1 MVIFRKRFLGHGLLP
16 ARPPSSRLQPDMPL
30 PPANQP
36 ISETDYEAIEA
47 AVMETARGRWFLDEY
62 AQRNRN
68 ADTMLVLEA
77 IQRLQRS
84 VLGAETA
91 AVPAPD
97 MPAIQGELN
106 EIERTIER
114 TRRELAE
121 IDSAR
126 LRDGNLGNELEEIV
140 AASAQAITEVLS
152 DAERIQEISTT
163 MRAQG
168 VSEGVCD
175 QLDGLA
181 THINTACAFQ
191 DLTGQRT
198 GKVAAALRLLEARV
212 QSLVQLWQAEST
224 AQAPARDALLNGPQR
239 EGEALEQDQIDE
251 LLTIDRDH
259 DVFWNDKQQQSGAA
273 ETAQPEAPA
282 KRAVTRDDIEKLPAI
297 DRIAL
302 FS

>member
-1 MVIFRKRFLGHGLLP
+1 
-16 ARPPSSRLQPDMPL
+16 MPL
-30 PPANQP
+30 PTANQP
-36 ISETDYEAIEA
+36 LTETDYEAIEA
-47 AVMETARGRWFLDEY
+47 AVMETARGRWFLAEY

-68 ADTMLVLEA
+68 ADTQMVLDA

-84 VLGAETA
+84 VLGAETVVAPA
-91 AVPAPD
+91 AD
-97 MPAIQGELN
+97 IPAIQTELN
-106 EIERTIER
+106 EVERAIDR

-126 LRDGNLGNELEEIV
+126 LRDGNLGTELEEVV

-152 DAERIQEISTT
+152 DAERIQEISIT
-163 MRAQG
+163 MRTQG
-168 VSEGVCD
+168 VAEGVCD

-181 THINTACAFQ
+181 THITTACAFQ

-198 GKVAAALRLLEARV
+198 AKVAAALRLLEARV
-212 QSLVQLWQAEST
+212 HSLVKLWQAESGS
-224 AQAPARDALLNGPQR
+224 QAPTKDKLLNGPQR

-259 DVFWNDKQQQSGAA
+259 DVFWDDKQQQSGTSQEPNKGTGGA
-273 ETAQPEAPA
+273 APA
-282 KRAVTRDDIEKLPAI
+282 KRAVTREDIEKLPPI
-297 DRIAL
+297 DRVAL

>member
-1 MVIFRKRFLGHGLLP
+1 
-16 ARPPSSRLQPDMPL
+16 MPL
-30 PPANQP
+30 PPATQP

-47 AVMETARGRWFLDEY
+47 AVMETARGRWFLSEY

-68 ADTMLVLEA
+68 ADTVLVLEA

-84 VLGAETA
+84 VLGADSATTA
-91 AVPAPD
+91 APAASD
-97 MPAIQGELN
+97 MPAIQSDLN
-106 EIERTIER
+106 EIERSIER

-121 IDSAR
+121 IDAAR
-126 LRDGNLGNELEEIV
+126 LRDGNLGAELEEIV

-168 VSEGVCD
+168 VAQGVCD

-181 THINTACAFQ
+181 THITTACAFQ

-198 GKVAAALRLLEARV
+198 AKVAASLRLLEARV
-212 QSLVQLWQAEST
+212 QSLVTLWQAESD
-224 AQAPARDALLNGPQR
+224 AQAPAKDDLLNGPQR

-251 LLTIDRDH
+251 LLTIDREH
-259 DVFWNDKQQQSGAA
+259 DVFWNEGRPKGGADA
-273 ETAQPEAPA
+273 AQPAAPA
-282 KRAVTRDDIEKLPAI
+282 RRAVTREDIEKLPAI
-297 DRIAL
+297 DRVAL